1 MIDQVANFTKIEIFI
16 FQNAAIFVENKILPL
31 EVPMLER
38 EAVGG
43 TFEVGIGVAGFE
55 SEAAG
60 TNTDSS
66 SFRPNV

>member
-1 MIDQVANFTKIEIFI
+1 
-16 FQNAAIFVENKILPL
+16 
-31 EVPMLER
+31 MLVR

-43 TFEVGIGVAGFE
+43 TFEVGIDAAGFE

-66 SFRPNV
+66 SSRPNVSFAPPS

>member
-1 MIDQVANFTKIEIFI
+1 
-16 FQNAAIFVENKILPL
+16 
-31 EVPMLER
+31 MLER

-43 TFEVGIGVAGFE
+43 TFEVGIGAAGFE

-66 SFRPNV
+66 SSRPNVSFAPPSYNLAFFSLLKLPVAPC